1 MSDLQC
7 PATFLAVPV
16 DTLGEGW
23 RDQVAG
29 LAEGLRDRR
38 VAAVYGGATAPAV
51 AVSVALADGLGV
63 PSHPLAEPPTPPG
76 GPSDE
81 TAVARCRAALE
92 ALADVHRGEA
102 VLVVDDGQVLGPAL
116 APLVGRGPGAGPGR
130 TPYRPVAV
138 EVDGDGWRLVDR
150 AGQG

>member
-7 PATFLAVPV
+7 PATFLVLRV

-23 RDQVAG
+23 RGEVAG
-29 LAEGLRDRR
+29 LAERLRDRR
-38 VAAVYGGATAPAV
+38 VAAVYGGAAVPAV
-51 AVSVALADGLGV
+51 APSAALADGLGV
-63 PSHPLAEPPTPPG
+63 PSHRLAESPTPD
-76 GPSDE
+76 GPSDG
-81 TAVARCRAALE
+81 TATARCRAELE

-116 APLVGRGPGAGPGR
+116 APLVGRGLGAGPGR

-138 EVDGDGWRLVDR
+138 EVDGDGWRLVDG